1 MQYADRRVG
10 DVVIV
15 DLAGKATFGAP
26 GLALRQIVAGLLERG
41 ERNVLL
47 DMTGVGYMD
56 SGGLGDLVVSFVKM
70 SRCDGQLKLLNL
82 GDKHRHLLELTGL
95 IDVIP
100 SFSDEA
106 EALASFDID

>member
-1 MQYADRRVG
+1 MEFSDRRVG
-10 DVVIV
+10 NVVIV
-15 DLAGKATFGAP
+15 NLAGKATFGAP
-26 GLALRQIVAGLLERG
+26 GLDLHQIVAGLLDRG

-56 SGGLGDLVVSFVKM
+56 SGGLGDLVGSFVKM
-70 SRCDGQLKLLNL
+70 SRRNGQLKLVNL
-82 GDKHRHLLELTGL
+82 GDKHRYLLELTGL

-106 EALASFDID
+106 EAVASFDID